1 LTSLRAR
8 FKIIINILNK
18 NNNENQMG
26 AANLCF
32 SQFTPLG
39 REEVADAITGAWQR
53 CAAEEEDD
61 EDNIRSDGRDPN
73 GLYRQKRQAGTY
85 HIKDKRI
92 IIIIRM
98 S

>member
-1 LTSLRAR
+1 MIMKIRWGHPRTFVSASL
-8 FKIIINILNK
+8 LH
-18 NNNENQMG
+18 
-26 AANLCF
+26 
-32 SQFTPLG
+32 PLG

-53 CAAEEEDD
+53 CSAEEEDD

>member
-1 LTSLRAR
+1 
-8 FKIIINILNK
+8 
-18 NNNENQMG
+18 MG

-32 SQFTPLG
+32 SQFTPLR

-73 GLYRQKRQAGTY
+73 GLYIPRTAKEASAHNKTRELLLLLEYRKTN
-85 HIKDKRI
+85 I
-92 IIIIRM
+92 IIMRDGSVVIHG
-98 S
+98 

>member
-1 LTSLRAR
+1 MKIRWGHPRTFVSASL
-8 FKIIINILNK
+8 LH
-18 NNNENQMG
+18 
-26 AANLCF
+26 
-32 SQFTPLG
+32 PLG

-73 GLYRQKRQAGTY
+73 GLYRQKRQA
-85 HIKDKRI
+85 HIKDKRV
-92 IIIIRM
+92 IIIIRI